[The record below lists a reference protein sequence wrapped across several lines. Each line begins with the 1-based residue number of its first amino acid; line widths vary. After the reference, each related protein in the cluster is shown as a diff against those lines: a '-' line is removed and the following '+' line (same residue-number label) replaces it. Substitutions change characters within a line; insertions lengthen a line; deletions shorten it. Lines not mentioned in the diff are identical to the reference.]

1 LNKTI
6 IQKERTNKNSDDINI
21 KYQLTKREREV
32 LSHMLNDERNT
43 LIASELT
50 ISRRT
55 VETHRKNIFLK
66 LGVKTN
72 IGLAQIA
79 LKYNLIKS
87 S

>member
-1 LNKTI
+1 
-6 IQKERTNKNSDDINI
+6 
-21 KYQLTKREREV
+21 
-32 LSHMLNDERNT
+32 MLNDERNA

-66 LGVKTN
+66 LGVNTN